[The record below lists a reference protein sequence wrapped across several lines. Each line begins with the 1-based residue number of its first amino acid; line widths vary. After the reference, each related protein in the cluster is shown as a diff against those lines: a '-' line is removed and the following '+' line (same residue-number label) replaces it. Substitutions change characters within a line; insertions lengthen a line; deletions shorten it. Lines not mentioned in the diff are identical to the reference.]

1 MSIIGQFLSLVNIES
16 IDKKDK
22 LTPKDAQEGG
32 RHSLGDRAVSA
43 SLVAGAALAAIASV
57 ERIYTNRMVMDGLV
71 EDRDFALMASLL
83 CVILVMLSLPGYLRA
98 RLCDPAP

>member
-32 RHSLGDRAVSA
+32 RHSLGERAVSA

-83 CVILVMLSLPGYLRA
+83 CVVLVMLSLPGYLRA